1 MKAWQEGF
9 ANFAATLTAGMLLA
23 SGASLV
29 AVSSQQMRVSA
40 QIESITE
47 KLGDLTESM
56 KGLEGRLDGRARG
69 SAALVDSCQ

>member
-1 MKAWQEGF
+1 MLEIMKDWQEGF

-23 SGASLV
+23 SGATLV
-29 AVSSQQMRVSA
+29 GVSSQQMKVSA

-56 KGLEGRLDGRARG
+56 KGLEGRVRNLEIKR
-69 SAALVDSCQ
+69 